1 MRDFIPRKI
10 DINGSI
16 AAVTV
21 KQFDNDS
28 RYIHV
33 TISDEDLSDGT
44 FDLLGC
50 SAALYIQP
58 QNNDDPT
65 NVSFVAGEIADAENG
80 IVTFLLPGGVT
91 QNAGQYECEIWIYEG
106 DSQSRPVISTKPFLL
121 IVEKSIR
128 NTSAVEASQSF
139 SELDRALIEV
149 QSVRNEVNALAA
161 LADSGEIPAGTLESE
176 VVDARS
182 GFSTLGAALRACV
195 KGMNVYLNADRFR
208 TLFGDSNYEN
218 GNFDNVGNNKI
229 YPIGLS
235 NGGELGNSP
244 GVNINGTMVTFGRG
258 DSRGNGDMQMIFTV
272 AGSVWYR
279 TYWDNSWTE
288 WKRQTRFD
296 EFITAVDGIN
306 SAIGLCVKSENT
318 TLTSSAF
325 RTLFG
330 DSENSNGDFDNI
342 GNNKIYP
349 IGLSN
354 GNQLANS
361 PGTNI
366 NGLLIT
372 FGRGDSRSNGDTQMI
387 ITFGQSIY
395 NRSYFNGAWSVWN
408 RQVRLSEYNEF
419 MKPWQGLKVSV
430 LGDSI
435 STFPNAIPSGNK
447 CYYGTDGHASIAS
460 VNSMWWKQ
468 LCDITGATPHVIE
481 AWSGSCCADPRYNS
495 SDEIISGREDCPS
508 ALAMSYKSGNQEITL
523 GSPRCQNLH
532 TCSGSGVVNPDIII
546 VALGC
551 NDYFYNVPLGSW
563 DGHTALDSTDTKTW
577 RGAYANMLIKIHEQY
592 PDALVLCF
600 SPWFCVRGWNGH
612 NIPSATVNINGNGST
627 YQDYEDAM
635 REICELMGCVYI
647 DVNNFGFTRQNYG
660 LYFADDINAQTNAV
674 THPNATGQE
683 VLGQSIAAEVISK
696 AKGYVNWLR
705 R

>member
-10 DINGSI
+10 DINGDI
-16 AAVTV
+16 DAVNV

-58 QNNDDPT
+58 LNNDDPT

-161 LADSGEIPAGTLESE
+161 LADNGEIPAGTLESE

-279 TYWDNSWTE
+279 TCWNGWNE

-296 EFITAVDGIN
+296 EFSGLAARVD
-306 SAIGLCVKSENT
+306 
-318 TLTSSAF
+318 
-325 RTLFG
+325 
-330 DSENSNGDFDNI
+330 
-342 GNNKIYP
+342 
-349 IGLSN
+349 
-354 GNQLANS
+354 
-361 PGTNI
+361 
-366 NGLLIT
+366 
-372 FGRGDSRSNGDTQMI
+372 
-387 ITFGQSIY
+387 SI
-395 NRSYFNGAWSVWN
+395 
-408 RQVRLSEYNEF
+408 E
-419 MKPWQGLKVSV
+419 KPWQGLKVSV

-435 STFPNAIPSGNK
+435 STYPNHIPSGNA
-447 CYYGTDGHASIAS
+447 CYYNTGNHPSVSS

-468 LCDITGATPHVIE
+468 LCDITGATPLVIE
-481 AWSGSCCADPRYNS
+481 AWSGSCCAEYNS
-495 SDEIISGREDCPS
+495 
-508 ALAMSYKSGNQEITL
+508 AANSGNSAATAAVDN
-523 GSPRCQNLH
+523 SRCKNLH
-532 TCSGSGVVNPDIII
+532 TGSGSGVVNPDIII
-546 VALGC
+546 VALSIPTLSSWHSAATTISTTYPSARGT
-551 NDYFYNVPLGSW
+551 VTPLSIPQIQ
-563 DGHTALDSTDTKTW
+563 K
-577 RGAYANMLIKIHEQY
+577 RGAAHMQICSSRFTNNILTRLCYA
-592 PDALVLCF
+592 F
-600 SPWFCVRGWNGH
+600 RRGSACAAGTVT
-612 NIPSATVNINGNGST
+612 IFRPQPSILTATAAPIRITRTQCAKSVSLW
-627 YQDYEDAM
+627 A
-635 REICELMGCVYI
+635 
-647 DVNNFGFTRQNYG
+647 RQNYG

-683 VLGQSIAAEVISK
+683 VLGQSIAAEVIGK

>member
-1 MRDFIPRKI
+1 MIDYIFGGIVDIHNSPPSFKLKQYDNNSHKLHMTIIDKDNPYGNTVNLDGHSVRAYFKLPDGSDEYVDCELIKPKSGKI
-10 DINGSI
+10 TVPFPSS
-16 AAVTV
+16 VTQQVGIV
-21 KQFDNDS
+21 KCEI
-28 RYIHV
+28 R
-33 TISDEDLSDGT
+33 ISDGNNLISLNVFT
-44 FDLLGC
+44 F
-50 SAALYIQP
+50 
-58 QNNDDPT
+58 
-65 NVSFVAGEIADAENG
+65 E
-80 IVTFLLPGGVT
+80 
-91 QNAGQYECEIWIYEG
+91 
-106 DSQSRPVISTKPFLL
+106 
-121 IVEKSIR
+121 IVESIY
-128 NTSAVEASQSF
+128 NSSAIESTEKYSA
-139 SELDRALIEV
+139 LDRALIEV
-149 QSVRNEVNALAA
+149 QNVRNEVNALVA
-161 LADSGEIPAGTLESE
+161 LADNGEIPAGTLESE

-244 GVNINGTMVTFGRG
+244 DVNINGTMVTFGRG

-279 TYWDNSWTE
+279 TCWNGWTE

-296 EFITAVDGIN
+296 EFSGLAARVD
-306 SAIGLCVKSENT
+306 
-318 TLTSSAF
+318 
-325 RTLFG
+325 
-330 DSENSNGDFDNI
+330 
-342 GNNKIYP
+342 
-349 IGLSN
+349 
-354 GNQLANS
+354 
-361 PGTNI
+361 
-366 NGLLIT
+366 
-372 FGRGDSRSNGDTQMI
+372 
-387 ITFGQSIY
+387 SI
-395 NRSYFNGAWSVWN
+395 
-408 RQVRLSEYNEF
+408 E
-419 MKPWQGLKVSV
+419 KPWQGLKVSV

-435 STFPNAIPSGNK
+435 STYPNHIPSGNA
-447 CYYGTDGHASIAS
+447 CYYNTGNHPSVSS

-468 LCDITGATPHVIE
+468 LCDLTGATPLVIE
-481 AWSGSCCADPRYNS
+481 AWSGSCCAEYNS
-495 SDEIISGREDCPS
+495 
-508 ALAMSYKSGNQEITL
+508 AANSGNSAATAAVDN
-523 GSPRCQNLH
+523 SRCKNLH
-532 TCSGSGVVNPDIII
+532 TGSGSGVVNPDIII

-563 DGHTALDSTDTKTW
+563 DGHAALNSTDTKTW

-635 REICELMGCVYI
+635 REICELMGYVYI

>member
-10 DINGSI
+10 DINGDI
-16 AAVTV
+16 DAVNV

-58 QNNDDPT
+58 LNNDDPT

-161 LADSGEIPAGTLESE
+161 LADNGEIPAGTLESE

-279 TYWDNSWTE
+279 TCWNGWTE

-296 EFITAVDGIN
+296 EFSGLAARVD
-306 SAIGLCVKSENT
+306 
-318 TLTSSAF
+318 
-325 RTLFG
+325 
-330 DSENSNGDFDNI
+330 
-342 GNNKIYP
+342 
-349 IGLSN
+349 
-354 GNQLANS
+354 
-361 PGTNI
+361 
-366 NGLLIT
+366 
-372 FGRGDSRSNGDTQMI
+372 
-387 ITFGQSIY
+387 SI
-395 NRSYFNGAWSVWN
+395 
-408 RQVRLSEYNEF
+408 E
-419 MKPWQGLKVSV
+419 KPWQGLKVSV

-435 STFPNAIPSGNK
+435 STYPNHIPSGNA
-447 CYYGTDGHASIAS
+447 CYYNTGNHPSVSS

-468 LCDITGATPHVIE
+468 LCDLTGATPLVIE
-481 AWSGSCCADPRYNS
+481 AWSGSCCAEYNS
-495 SDEIISGREDCPS
+495 
-508 ALAMSYKSGNQEITL
+508 AANSGNSAATAAVDN
-523 GSPRCQNLH
+523 SRCKNLH
-532 TCSGSGVVNPDIII
+532 TGSGSGVVNPDIII

-612 NIPSATVNINGNGST
+612 NIPSATVNINGNGNT

-683 VLGQSIAAEVISK
+683 ILGQSIAAEVIGK

>member
-10 DINGSI
+10 DINGDI
-16 AAVTV
+16 DAVNV

-58 QNNDDPT
+58 LNNDDPT

-258 DSRGNGDMQMIFTV
+258 DSRGNGDMQMIFT
-272 AGSVWYR
+272 
-279 TYWDNSWTE
+279 
-288 WKRQTRFD
+288 
-296 EFITAVDGIN
+296 DGRRDLTN
-306 SAIGLCVKSENT
+306 SAGLPLAWIQSKS
-318 TLTSSAF
+318 
-325 RTLFG
+325 R
-330 DSENSNGDFDNI
+330 
-342 GNNKIYP
+342 
-349 IGLSN
+349 
-354 GNQLANS
+354 
-361 PGTNI
+361 
-366 NGLLIT
+366 
-372 FGRGDSRSNGDTQMI
+372 GR
-387 ITFGQSIY
+387 
-395 NRSYFNGAWSVWN
+395 A
-408 RQVRLSEYNEF
+408 
-419 MKPWQGLKVSV
+419 
-430 LGDSI
+430 
-435 STFPNAIPSGNK
+435 
-447 CYYGTDGHASIAS
+447 
-460 VNSMWWKQ
+460 
-468 LCDITGATPHVIE
+468 
-481 AWSGSCCADPRYNS
+481 
-495 SDEIISGREDCPS
+495 
-508 ALAMSYKSGNQEITL
+508 
-523 GSPRCQNLH
+523 
-532 TCSGSGVVNPDIII
+532 
-546 VALGC
+546 
-551 NDYFYNVPLGSW
+551 
-563 DGHTALDSTDTKTW
+563 
-577 RGAYANMLIKIHEQY
+577 
-592 PDALVLCF
+592 
-600 SPWFCVRGWNGH
+600 
-612 NIPSATVNINGNGST
+612 
-627 YQDYEDAM
+627 
-635 REICELMGCVYI
+635 
-647 DVNNFGFTRQNYG
+647 
-660 LYFADDINAQTNAV
+660 
-674 THPNATGQE
+674 
-683 VLGQSIAAEVISK
+683 
-696 AKGYVNWLR
+696 
-705 R
+705 

>member
-1 MRDFIPRKI
+1 M
-10 DINGSI
+10 
-16 AAVTV
+16 
-21 KQFDNDS
+21 
-28 RYIHV
+28 
-33 TISDEDLSDGT
+33 SDGT

-279 TYWDNSWTE
+279 TCWNGWTE

-296 EFITAVDGIN
+296 EFSGLAARVD
-306 SAIGLCVKSENT
+306 
-318 TLTSSAF
+318 
-325 RTLFG
+325 
-330 DSENSNGDFDNI
+330 
-342 GNNKIYP
+342 
-349 IGLSN
+349 
-354 GNQLANS
+354 
-361 PGTNI
+361 
-366 NGLLIT
+366 
-372 FGRGDSRSNGDTQMI
+372 
-387 ITFGQSIY
+387 SI
-395 NRSYFNGAWSVWN
+395 
-408 RQVRLSEYNEF
+408 E
-419 MKPWQGLKVSV
+419 KPWQGLKVSV

-435 STFPNAIPSGNK
+435 STYPNHIPSGNA
-447 CYYGTDGHASIAS
+447 CYYNTGNHPSISS

-468 LCDITGATPHVIE
+468 LCDLTGATPLVIE
-481 AWSGSCCADPRYNS
+481 AWSGSCCAEYNS
-495 SDEIISGREDCPS
+495 
-508 ALAMSYKSGNQEITL
+508 AANSGNSAATAAVDN
-523 GSPRCQNLH
+523 SRCKNLH
-532 TCSGSGVVNPDIII
+532 TGSGSGVVNPDIII

-563 DGHTALDSTDTKTW
+563 DGHATLNSTDTKTW

-612 NIPSATVNINGNGST
+612 NIPSATVNINGNGNT

-683 VLGQSIAAEVISK
+683 VLGQSIAAEVIGK